1 MKEIKDE
8 VVRRFKAGLWQNE
21 ASYYLSDSRKMKSL
35 LGLVMHLF
43 GKRALWPVLRDLLLL
58 YYYVKDIVEGR
69 YRNYNK
75 GKLIIVVGVL
85 LYVVSPLD
93 LIPDFLAFTGFL
105 DDAALIG
112 YTVKVLDGE
121 LDRYYKW
128 NKAHRRSSDSEESD
142 AKAAVAPTAGQ
153 A

>member
-8 VVRRFKAGLWQNE
+8 VVRRFKAGRWQKE
-21 ASYYLSDSRKMKSL
+21 AIDYLSDSRKMKSL

-85 LYVVSPLD
+85 LYVV
-93 LIPDFLAFTGFL
+93 
-105 DDAALIG
+105 
-112 YTVKVLDGE
+112 
-121 LDRYYKW
+121 
-128 NKAHRRSSDSEESD
+128 
-142 AKAAVAPTAGQ
+142 
-153 A
+153 